1 MFYTREPDN
10 ALRFG
15 DVLKGYPSTT
25 PRIEEPILIGNY
37 PEYTIDVA
45 LPKFTVVMD
54 PSCEIREQAICLT
67 PLVEVSIRFFD
78 NPYFAE
84 DLTRINREMDPKQ
97 SLSPFAWSQLSPEE
111 QQTRLNEGRKYALL
125 NLFIY
130 EKHDHFPPYQL
141 KRKGQEE
148 ISTNYY
154 MIDLRNTYKICC
166 KEIISPEKSPLKSK
180 VLQLS
185 SETRAE
191 LTNKL
196 LKYYERIHLEDE
208 ALED

>member
-1 MFYTREPDN
+1 MFYTKKPDK

-15 DVLKGYPSTT
+15 DVLRGYPSTV
-25 PRIEEPILIGNY
+25 PRIEEPILTGNSAKY
-37 PEYTIDVA
+37 KIDVD
-45 LPKFTVVMD
+45 LPKFTIIMD

-67 PLVEVSIRFFD
+67 PLVRVKNRFFD

-84 DLTRINREMDPKQ
+84 DLTRINREMEPQ
-97 SLSPFAWSQLSPEE
+97 QALSPRAWKELPIEE
-111 QQTRLNEGRKYALL
+111 QLKREKEGRTYALL

-130 EKHDHFPPYQL
+130 EEHDHFPPYTL
-141 KRKGQEE
+141 KRKDQEDL
-148 ISTNYY
+148 TTKHY
-154 MIDLRNTYKICC
+154 MIDFRNTYKICC

-185 SETRAE
+185 PETRAE

-196 LKYYERIHLEDE
+196 LKYYERIHLEDK